1 MYEQFVPNLLNH
13 LHIRYFSS
21 VNIKM
26 IWWVRFMLFNLN
38 VGPNEVDA
46 ILENAETFLHTEL
59 KVYGQVACVACE
71 KIYCHC
77 VMILYCILHI
87 SVIKL
92 CLQKGSL
99 HYSTSP
105 IKSLESAVAVHFCWT
120 GSLVKYLKM
129 RQGYG
134 EVKYLFK
141 ISFIGNTDGRLFLNL
156 SCSPPAALCSHS
168 PSFFSSF
175 ISLSCFLPGPLANH
189 PTRDYI
195 LHLHR
200 NWFTSL
206 DLLPIWDQLL
216 CPKCHWHAQ

>member
-1 MYEQFVPNLLNH
+1 MW
-13 LHIRYFSS
+13 
-21 VNIKM
+21 K
-26 IWWVRFMLFNLN
+26 
-38 VGPNEVDA
+38 D
-46 ILENAETFLHTEL
+46 ILPLRDDF
-59 KVYGQVACVACE
+59 
-71 KIYCHC
+71 
-77 VMILYCILHI
+77 ILYLAHF
-87 SVIKL
+87 SYKTL
-92 CLQKGSL
+92 PAKRLSSL
-99 HYSTSP
+99 FYRDSTSP